1 MAAVGRIPVVVARTV
16 EGLLTIHLQTSIINN
31 ACKVPTEV
39 ADWNDNR
46 LRTHAELITDLDAAI
61 AQLDQA
67 AI

>member
-1 MAAVGRIPVVVARTV
+1 
-16 EGLLTIHLQTSIINN
+16 LQTSIINN